1 MGRNGAQ
8 TLHWLDKKLTTESSH
23 MKVFYLLFR
32 IFTDISPYA
41 IWLYLF
47 CNQTVPLTTLFL
59 DKSSIKWISLEPA
72 EAITLSEKV
81 ELKKKYSWKDK
92 FQCSRAFMQLLLLT
106 SQSNKGRLEPAA
118 AIPGLLAHPGFCAHG
133 RGKASW

>member
-81 ELKKKYSWKDK
+81 ELKKKVFLERQVSVLQG
-92 FQCSRAFMQLLLLT
+92 FHAVAT
-106 SQSNKGRLEPAA
+106 SHISVQ
-118 AIPGLLAHPGFCAHG
+118 
-133 RGKASW
+133 